1 MSKYTIRNI
10 AELIADNLGIGIDID
25 RSIIIDSIPDS
36 LIDQIISDDQIE
48 KIQELLNS
56 DNEINNFGLD
66 NQLGDNFDE
75 LKSNLGKL
83 QMFALIKSLKKAEK
97 CEEVLNTFIDL
108 MNNKIGQV
116 NNVLKSNLQ
125 FGGGQKNYYKKYK
138 KYKIK
143 YLFIK
148 KYI

>member
-1 MSKYTIRNI
+1 MSKNTIENI
-10 AELIADNLGIGIDID
+10 AIEIAKKLGIEP
-25 RSIIIDSIPDS
+25 IIITQSIPDS

-66 NQLGDNFDE
+66 NQLGANFNE

-83 QMFALIKSLKKAEK
+83 QMLALIKSLKKAEK
-97 CEEVLNTFIDL
+97 CEEILNTFINL

-116 NNVLKSNLQ
+116 NDVLKTNLQ
-125 FGGGQKNYYKKYK
+125 FGGGQKNYFKKYRKYK
-138 KYKIK
+138 KK
-143 YLFIK
+143 YLYIK
-148 KYI
+148 KFI

>member
-1 MSKYTIRNI
+1 MSNNSIRYIANLI
-10 AELIADNLGIGIDID
+10 AENLGIDPI
-25 RSIIIDSIPDS
+25 IIIDSIPEN
-36 LIDQIISDDQIE
+36 LIDEIINDDQIE

-56 DNEINNFGLD
+56 DNEIKNFGLD

-83 QMFALIKSLKKAEK
+83 QMLALIKSLKKAEK
-97 CEEVLNTFIDL
+97 CEEILNTFINL

-116 NNVLKSNLQ
+116 NNILKTNLQ

>member
-1 MSKYTIRNI
+1 MSNNTIRNF
-10 AELIADNLGIGIDID
+10 ANLIADNLGID
-25 RSIIIDSIPDS
+25 RIIIVQSIPEN
-36 LIDQIISDDQIE
+36 LIDEIISDDQIE
-48 KIQELLNS
+48 KILELLNS
-56 DNEINNFGLD
+56 DNEINNFGLE
-66 NQLGDNFDE
+66 NQLGDSDNFND

-83 QMFALIKSLKKAEK
+83 QILVLIKSLKKAKK
-97 CEEVLNTFIDL
+97 CEEILNTFIDL

>member
-1 MSKYTIRNI
+1 MSNNSIRFIANLI
-10 AELIADNLGIGIDID
+10 AENLDID
-25 RSIIIDSIPDS
+25 PNTIVQSIPEN
-36 LIDQIISDDQIE
+36 LIDEIISDDQIE
-48 KIQELLNS
+48 KILELLNS
-56 DNEINNFGLD
+56 DNEINNFGLE
-66 NQLGDNFDE
+66 NQLGDNFND

-83 QMFALIKSLKKAEK
+83 QILVLIKSLKKAKK
-97 CEEVLNTFIDL
+97 CEEILNTFIYL

>member
-1 MSKYTIRNI
+1 MIKTIRNI
-10 AELIADNLGIGIDID
+10 ANDIADNLGIEVE
-25 RSIIIDSIPDS
+25 IILESIPET
-36 LIDQIISDDQIE
+36 LVDQIISDDQNV
-48 KIQELLNS
+48 KIAELLGS
-56 DNEINNFGLD
+56 DNQIYAFGIENN
-66 NQLGDNFDE
+66 LGVNFDE

-83 QMFALIKSLKKAEK
+83 QMLALIKSLKKAEK
-97 CEEVLNTFIDL
+97 CEDVINTFINL

-116 NNVLKSNLQ
+116 NNVLKNNLQ
-125 FGGGQKNYYKKYK
+125 IGGAQKNYYKKYK

>member
-1 MSKYTIRNI
+1 MSNNTIRNF
-10 AELIADNLGIGIDID
+10 ANLIADNLGID
-25 RSIIIDSIPDS
+25 RIIIVQSIPEN
-36 LIDQIISDDQIE
+36 LIDEIISDDQIE
-48 KIQELLNS
+48 KILELLNS
-56 DNEINNFGLD
+56 DNEINNFGLE
-66 NQLGDNFDE
+66 NQLGDNFND

-83 QMFALIKSLKKAEK
+83 QILVLSKSLKKAKK
-97 CEEVLNTFIDL
+97 CEEILNTFIDL

>member
-1 MSKYTIRNI
+1 MSNNTIRNF
-10 AELIADNLGIGIDID
+10 ANLIADNLGID
-25 RSIIIDSIPDS
+25 RIIIVESIPEH
-36 LIDQIISDDQIE
+36 LIDEIISDDQIE
-48 KIQELLNS
+48 KILELLNS
-56 DNEINNFGLD
+56 DNEINNFGLE
-66 NQLGDNFDE
+66 NQLGDNFND

-83 QMFALIKSLKKAEK
+83 QILVLIKSLKKAKK
-97 CEEVLNTFIDL
+97 CEEILNTFIDL

-116 NNVLKSNLQ
+116 NNVLKYNLQ